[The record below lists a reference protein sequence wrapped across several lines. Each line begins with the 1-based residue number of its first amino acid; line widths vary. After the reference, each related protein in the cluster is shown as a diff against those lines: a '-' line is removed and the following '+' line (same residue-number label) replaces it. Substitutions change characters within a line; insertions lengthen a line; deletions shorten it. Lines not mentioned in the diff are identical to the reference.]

1 MAQVK
6 LYKFGSAFTSEHAS
20 GADDITFASG
30 TFTTMNAGNVTASGN
45 TIVSSDTNGPLNLTP
60 NGSGDLVLDGVKWPQ
75 ADGSANQFLKTDGA
89 GQTSWADPSA
99 SSVIDGSD
107 YVADTAGVSARD
119 MVYISAAGKVLACDA
134 NAESTSRGIGFATNT
149 AAATFAVSVQSAGVL
164 GGFSGLTAGARYWMS
179 ETAGAITATP
189 PTTSSANLI
198 QAGFA
203 ASTTK
208 LQIQIVPVVIRA

>member
-6 LYKFGSAFTSEHAS
+6 LYKFGSAFSTEHAA
-20 GADDITFASG
+20 ADDITFATVTG
-30 TFTTMNAGNVTASGN
+30 TSLIGGNVTISGN
-45 TIVSSDTNGPLNLTP
+45 SVISTDTNGDLNLTP
-60 NGSGDLVLDGVKWPQ
+60 NGTGDLVLDGVNWPQ
-75 ADGSANQFLKTDGA
+75 ADGSSGQFLKTDGA

-99 SSVIDGSD
+99 SSVIDTAN

-119 MVYISAAGKVLACDA
+119 MVYVSAAGKVLACDA
-134 NAESTSRGIGFATNT
+134 NAESSARAIGFATNT
-149 AAATFAVSVQSAGVL
+149 ALATAAVNVQSAGVL
-164 GGFSGLTAGARYWMS
+164 AGFSGLTAGARYWMS
-179 ETAGAITATP
+179 ETAGAITSTP

-198 QAGFA
+198 QAGFG